1 MITKLHKIPD
11 RTIFRIIFAFLILWN
26 IKYFFL
32 IFQIPYTM
40 LFVDYIKQNAFYTQV
55 FDIRQAL
62 GSVEDLKNE
71 TQIGF
76 VSDTPEASVFD
87 IQDSIRDFYLA
98 QYAIAPVVLKN
109 DTDKNY
115 VIGTYQRTPSV
126 PKGFKT
132 VKTINAKTYLYKRI
146 NK

>member
-1 MITKLHKIPD
+1 
-11 RTIFRIIFAFLILWN
+11 
-26 IKYFFL
+26 
-32 IFQIPYTM
+32 M
-40 LFVDYIKQNAFYTQV
+40 LFVDYIKQNSFYTQV

-62 GSVEDLKNE
+62 
-71 TQIGF
+71 GF

>member
-1 MITKLHKIPD
+1 
-11 RTIFRIIFAFLILWN
+11 
-26 IKYFFL
+26 
-32 IFQIPYTM
+32 M

-55 FDIRQAL
+55 SDIRQAL

-126 PKGFKT
+126 PEGFKT